1 MSQGYIIVDQ
11 ALVYDAADG
20 ADVDV
25 ANASGGCLY
34 TWYCTTLTANLFV
47 CTYGDEIENKA

>member
-20 ADVDV
+20 ADV

-34 TWYCTTLTANLFV
+34 TAIMMLYYTDRKPFCLYLW
-47 CTYGDEIENKA
+47 